1 MVFQKLYLSAFAGL
15 GCITN
20 ELKMPRAH
28 SSHFLL
34 RLLGAGSL
42 LCGSSLPRTQAGWI
56 SHFSGYPSSWL
67 RTWSRRPG
75 LRRLGGAQL
84 RRLTPEVGSVSAR
97 KELITPD
104 DISCHRRSLNKWVTL
119 DQAPGT
125 FGRISTS
132 HPHSVTAWRCFFPS
146 WGHILANCFC
156 LIGWHKTCVQYPVFL
171 VMLPLLCLDAF
182 SARTHYL
189 ILIEGWKKEVRKQEP
204 SLFLPPKAH
213 LYPHLT
219 FYRSVCPAGKGLV
232 PEGWWFPESSLK

>member
-1 MVFQKLYLSAFAGL
+1 MSSKCPGPTALISCSGSWGLDLCSVDLHCPGPRLGESVTFQDTHPPGL
-15 GCITN
+15 G
-20 ELKMPRAH
+20 P
-28 SSHFLL
+28 
-34 RLLGAGSL
+34 GAGDL
-42 LCGSSLPRTQAGWI
+42 VWGGW
-56 SHFSGYPSSWL
+56 
-67 RTWSRRPG
+67 
-75 LRRLGGAQL
+75 GGAQL